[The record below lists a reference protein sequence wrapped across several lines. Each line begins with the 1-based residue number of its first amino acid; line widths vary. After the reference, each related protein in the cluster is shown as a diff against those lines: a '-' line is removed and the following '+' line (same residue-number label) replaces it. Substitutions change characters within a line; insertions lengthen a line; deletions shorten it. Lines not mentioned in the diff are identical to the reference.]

1 MVEDGEKDVEDEKE
15 DGDKEF
21 KYRRGTMRRVV
32 CMNF

>member
-1 MVEDGEKDVEDEKE
+1 MEDGENGVEDEKE

-21 KYRRGTMRRVV
+21 KYRRGTMRCVV